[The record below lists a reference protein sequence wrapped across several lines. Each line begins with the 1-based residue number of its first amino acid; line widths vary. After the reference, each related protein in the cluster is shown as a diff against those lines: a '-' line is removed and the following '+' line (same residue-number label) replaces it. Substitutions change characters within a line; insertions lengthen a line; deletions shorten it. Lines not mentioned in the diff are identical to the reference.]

1 MKAKEK
7 TKKSNVLVIVA
18 HCDDEL
24 LGAGGYIDKMIA
36 EGNQVFVCCM
46 TSYSDVREED
56 IDSKMVELHGE
67 IGVKK
72 TYIAPY
78 GASAISNVAHLDKV
92 KFIEGVILE
101 TECDTIVTHS
111 DLDLHADH
119 KEISGLTMEAVR
131 IYQRQPTANKIKKVM
146 MMEIPC
152 SGLWGAERF
161 NPNMFVR
168 IDADSIERKIERVSV
183 YDNVI
188 RACPHPRSRE
198 NIFALARV
206 RGAMCGVEFAEA
218 FRIVF
223 EKEE

>member
-1 MKAKEK
+1 MKKH
-7 TKKSNVLVIVA
+7 NVLVVVA

-36 EGNQVFVCCM
+36 AGNQVFVCCM

-56 IDSKMVELHGE
+56 IDSKMRKLHKE
-67 IGVKK
+67 IGIAK

-101 TECDTIVTHS
+101 TKCDVVVTHS
-111 DLDLHADH
+111 DLDLHEDH
-119 KEISGLTMEAVR
+119 KEVSQLTMEAVR
-131 IYQRQPTANKIKKVM
+131 IYQRKPETNRLKKVM

-161 NPNMFVR
+161 NPNMFVEV
-168 IDADSIERKIERVSV
+168 DEESIKRKVERVSV
-183 YDNVI
+183 YENVI
-188 RACPHPRSRE
+188 RECPHPRSIE
-198 NIFALARV
+198 NITALARV
-206 RGAMCGVEFAEA
+206 RGAMCGVKFAEG
-218 FRIVF
+218 FRIVM
-223 EKEE
+223 EIE